1 MQHVLDK
8 LSAEILDFNKQL
20 PQLPVMQNVTPGE
33 IREHLASGYDFS
45 QPIPVD
51 QLLDDVRQMMR
62 RWNIQTTHPRYF
74 GLFNPTTSLA
84 SVIADT
90 LVALY
95 NPQLATWSH
104 APVANEIEAFIL
116 NYLMRYFG
124 YDPATGAANF
134 TSGGAEANL
143 SAVLVALTHHFDS
156 YGDDGLLETLD
167 AQPLIYL
174 SQEAHD
180 SFVKIAHMTGLGRKA
195 LRVIPV
201 DDRLKMDISAL
212 LARYSEDRA
221 AGHRPFMVVGT
232 AGTTS
237 AGVIDPLPELA
248 ELCETHQL
256 WLHVDAAWG
265 GAAVLSPRLRGYL
278 RGIEAADSITCDA
291 HKWFSVPMGAGMFF
305 CRHEGSVSQ
314 TFRVSTAYMPGETRE
329 AVDPYVTTTQWSR
342 RFIGLKLFMALAEA
356 GVDNFAARIE
366 HQTDMGDLLRD
377 GLRASGWRIV
387 NETPL
392 PVVCFSHPQLDA
404 EQLSRLLEELYA
416 QGTAWISQARLK
428 GDMPALRA
436 CITSYRTQAEDV
448 AFLVET
454 LDSYVPLQAT
464 TSKR

>member
-1 MQHVLDK
+1 LQ
-8 LSAEILDFNKQL
+8 
-20 PQLPVMQNVTPGE
+20 
-33 IREHLASGYDFS
+33 
-45 QPIPVD
+45 
-51 QLLDDVRQMMR
+51 
-62 RWNIQTTHPRYF
+62 
-74 GLFNPTTSLA
+74 
-84 SVIADT
+84 
-90 LVALY
+90 
-95 NPQLATWSH
+95 
-104 APVANEIEAFIL
+104 
-116 NYLMRYFG
+116 
-124 YDPATGAANF
+124 
-134 TSGGAEANL
+134 
-143 SAVLVALTHHFDS
+143 
-156 YGDDGLLETLD
+156 
-167 AQPLIYL
+167 
-174 SQEAHD
+174 
-180 SFVKIAHMTGLGRKA
+180 
-195 LRVIPV
+195 VIPV

-212 LARYSEDRA
+212 LTRYSEDRA
-221 AGHRPFMVVGT
+221 AGYRPFMVVGT

-256 WLHVDAAWG
+256 WFHVDAAWG

-291 HKWFSVPMGAGMFF
+291 HKWFSVPMGAGMLF
-305 CRHEGSVSQ
+305 CRHKDSVSK

-377 GLRASGWRIV
+377 GLRASGWQIV
-387 NETPL
+387 NETPP
-392 PVVCFSHPQLDA
+392 PVVWFRHPQLDA

-416 QGTAWISQARLK
+416 QGTVWISQTRLK

-454 LDSYVPLQAT
+454 LDNYVPLQAT